1 MYRSTLAI
9 LILVF
14 CAGCPKKDIIRNM
27 EVYQAEVKQWD
38 TWAVK
43 QASYLRSFVESN
55 CTCDGE
61 TFADSNCEEAADWLL
76 TVESR
81 HEWHRQMALYNA
93 YLIEEEPS
101 GTPPDIPASTCPL
114 PERR

>member
-1 MYRSTLAI
+1 M
-9 LILVF
+9 
-14 CAGCPKKDIIRNM
+14 GCPKKDVIRNL

-43 QASYLRSFVESN
+43 QASYLRSFVEAS
-55 CTCDGE
+55 CVCEGAQ
-61 TFADSNCEEAADWLL
+61 FAEDQCEEAADWLL

-81 HEWHRQMALYNA
+81 HEWHREMALYNA
-93 YLIEEEPS
+93 YLIEEEPAAA
-101 GTPPDIPASTCPL
+101 PPEIPPSTCPL